1 MESVIKALLAI
12 IVIAVCTI
20 ACNRGVYVSVGN
32 YPRNMEIVVD
42 SLDHVRVRVSTDSLR

>member
-1 MESVIKALLAI
+1 MKV
-12 IVIAVCTI
+12 VIAIVVIAICVV

-42 SLDHVRVRVSTDSLR
+42 SLDHVHVRVSTDSLR